1 MSQNIVQPYRYVTN
15 GAPQVQ
21 NCFNTAVYTW
31 TVTTGFVI
39 TSGDDPDGNV
49 EGTST
54 PAPYGRALT
63 SSLTTTSS
71 SKDFVW
77 KFTYE
82 RKTGD
87 TANNSLLTLSSFDWA
102 DTTPAAG
109 EKFIKLQ
116 WSNGNKAFWRA
127 QTGTESKS
135 TVQDSQFLQAVNST
149 RFYSVTGNGTTWK
162 AQSWSDE
169 DRTVD
174 EESTVDVDFPSDWLT
189 TSDLSKLILG
199 SWAGALKIVASDVS
213 VLWN

>member
-1 MSQNIVQPYRYVTN
+1 MSYLTSSYRYVTN

-21 NCFNTAVYTW
+21 NCFNDAVYTW
-31 TVTTGFVI
+31 TLTTGFAL
-39 TSGDDPDGNV
+39 TSADDPDGYV

-54 PAPYGRALT
+54 PLPYGRAIT
-63 SSLTTTSS
+63 SDLQVDGNT
-71 SKDFVW
+71 KDFVW

-87 TANNSLLTLSSFDWA
+87 SANNSMLALASFDWA
-102 DTTPAAG
+102 DSTPSAG
-109 EKFIKLQ
+109 EKFIKFQ
-116 WSNGNKAFWRA
+116 WSGGNKAFWRA

-135 TVQDSQFLQAVNST
+135 TIQDGQFLQAIGST
-149 RFYSVTGNGTTWK
+149 RYYTVTGDGSQWK

-174 EESTVDVDFPSDWLT
+174 EETTVDVDYPSDWLT
-189 TSDLSKLILG
+189 TSDLSKLVFG
-199 SWAGALKIVASDVS
+199 SWAGTIKIVASDVS